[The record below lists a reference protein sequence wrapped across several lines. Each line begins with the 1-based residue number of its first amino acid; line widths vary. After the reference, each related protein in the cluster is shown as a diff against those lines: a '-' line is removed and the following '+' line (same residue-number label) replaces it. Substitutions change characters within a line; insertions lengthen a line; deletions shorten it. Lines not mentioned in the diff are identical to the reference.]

1 MAWEP
6 GLADRARPTIIAVDG
21 PVAAGKGT
29 LARRLAEHLGLR
41 YLESGRLYRAVAA
54 RVLRAGGDPGN
65 ADDVIA
71 AARALGDDDLAVP
84 ELRDEAVGNAAS
96 VLSAIPEVRAVL
108 LEYQRAFGRTPPGA
122 VIDGRDIGTVVFPD
136 AAHKLFVTASL
147 EIRAGRRSREL
158 RERGVDCD
166 REQVLGAMAE
176 RDARDR
182 RRAVAPLAPAKDAF
196 ILDTTGLDADAA
208 FAAALGHLRRK
219 DARFAALEAGT
230 APPRAPEGEA

>member
-41 YLESGRLYRAVAA
+41 YLESGRLYRAVAG

-71 AARALGDDDLAVP
+71 AARALCDDDLAVP

-136 AAHKLFVTASL
+136 ATHKLFVTASL
-147 EIRAGRRSREL
+147 EVRAGRRYGEL
-158 RERGVDCD
+158 RARGVDCEL
-166 REQVLGAMAE
+166 EQVKRDVAA

-182 RRAVAPLAPAKDAF
+182 GRDIAPLAVAADAVM
-196 ILDTTGLDADAA
+196 IDTAGLDAEAA
-208 FAAALGHLRRK
+208 F
-219 DARFAALEAGT
+219 EAGLAAIT
-230 APPRAPEGEA
+230 GRGGGPSGDG